1 MISIDTMEV
10 FLRSVPPYF
19 LFAAVGFLIFS
30 WVNKKPLY
38 SLIAE
43 VILVVAGI
51 MALVV
56 ILKGYIPSPNTEG
69 MNAVHLKL
77 VINMLFFFCMIG
89 FLSAVSLLIRYFRKK
104 QLIPLVVVIFILS
117 VILFFNSTRLSRIK
131 FELNRPTT
139 TILDSIR
146 K

>member
-1 MISIDTMEV
+1 MISVDSMEV
-10 FLRSVPPYF
+10 ILRTVPQYF

-30 WVNKKPLY
+30 WVNKKPPY

-43 VILVVAGI
+43 VILVVIGFL
-51 MALVV
+51 ALVV
-56 ILKGYIPSPNTEG
+56 MLSGYIPSPNTEG
-69 MNAVHLKL
+69 MNAEHLKL
-77 VINMLFFFCMIG
+77 VINMLLFFCLIG
-89 FLSAVSLLIRYFRKK
+89 FLSALSLVIRYFRRK
-104 QLIPLVVVIFILS
+104 QFIPLVVVIFILS

-139 TILDSIR
+139 SVLDSIR